1 MITCTTVLKV
11 KEDDREPF
19 EHLLTKLVEN
29 VRAKEPGTTL
39 FQLFRSRS
47 SSLTYLVLEQYVD
60 DDALTEHAKS
70 DYLQTTVPEMLTYL
84 SEPPKLDSF
93 DLVT

>member
-1 MITCTTVLKV
+1 MLTCTTVLKV

-39 FQLFRSRS
+39 FQFFRSRS
-47 SSLTYLVLEQYVD
+47 ASLTYLVVEQYVD
-60 DDALTEHAKS
+60 DDALAEHSKS
-70 DYLQTTVPEMLTYL
+70 DYLQATVPEMLTYL

-93 DLVT
+93 DLIT